1 MPNHFLTNSHTHDVL
16 QAPQE
21 LCRIEHHSGTD
32 GSIWE
37 SIKPLIHQLFLCFFL
52 FYWAVI
58 FKRHE
63 LLCGSVFLTAD
74 IREGSELGGFIPF
87 CTTRN
92 VSRGLGGI
100 VFLLGIQLEH
110 LCSSRFR
117 FLLQFSAHPIT
128 THFLTPLLLWNFTF
142 SHSSNFIFFLLLSR
156 AYLNFSL
163 HKKNKPI
170 SIVHVIWV
178 L

>member
-1 MPNHFLTNSHTHDVL
+1 MSYGKCQNNFLKNSHAHDAL

-21 LCRIEHHSGTD
+21 LCRIQHHSGTD

-37 SIKPLIHQLFLCFFL
+37 SIKPLIHQLFLSFW
-52 FYWAVI
+52 FYWAII

-63 LLCGSVFLTAD
+63 LLCGNVFLTAE
-74 IREGSELGGFIPF
+74 ISEGLELGGFIPF
-87 CTTRN
+87 CITRN

-100 VFLLGIQLEH
+100 VFLLGIQLDP

-128 THFLTPLLLWNFTF
+128 THFLTPLLLWKFTF
-142 SHSSNFIFFLLLSR
+142 SHCSNFNFLNS
-156 AYLNFSL
+156 
-163 HKKNKPI
+163 
-170 SIVHVIWV
+170 V

>member
-1 MPNHFLTNSHTHDVL
+1 MEKKPMIYDLIRLMPNHFLTNSHAHDVL

-21 LCRIEHHSGTD
+21 LCRIQHHSGTD

-37 SIKPLIHQLFLCFFL
+37 SIKPLIHQLFLSFW
-52 FYWAVI
+52 FYWAII

-74 IREGSELGGFIPF
+74 ISEGSELGGFIPF
-87 CTTRN
+87 CITRN

-100 VFLLGIQLEH
+100 VFLLGIQLDP

-117 FLLQFSAHPIT
+117 FLLQFSAHHNSLSHPT
-128 THFLTPLLLWNFTF
+128 APLKLHIFTLF
-142 SHSSNFIFFLLLSR
+142 
-156 AYLNFSL
+156 
-163 HKKNKPI
+163 
-170 SIVHVIWV
+170 
-178 L
+178 